1 MIISSII
8 LALLQA
14 VAEFLPISSSGHL
27 VIAHDILKLSPDVFN
42 ISFDIILHF
51 GSLFALL
58 IFFRKDI
65 WQIAIGFL
73 RKDKEHKELFINITI
88 ATIPAVI
95 VGYFFGDFI
104 ENNLRS
110 TWIVIFNLIFFGLVF
125 IFAEK
130 FSKMKKELKHLTK
143 FKSFLI
149 GFAQVVAFIPGVSR
163 SGISIIAGLIFGLK
177 REAAAKFAFLIAI
190 PAISLA
196 SAKGIKDILDSGE
209 AFSSLDIYITG
220 FFVSFVASFVTI
232 KYFLKYIKTHSFK
245 PFMYYRFI
253 IAFIMILYMTL

>member
-14 VAEFLPISSSGHL
+14 LAEFLPISSSGHL
-27 VIAHDILKLSPDVFN
+27 VLAHDILNLSPEVFN

-65 WQIAIGFL
+65 VAIISGALKKEKVHIKTFL
-73 RKDKEHKELFINITI
+73 NIMF
-88 ATIPAVI
+88 ATIPAI
-95 VGYFFGDFI
+95 FIGYFFGDLI
-104 ENNLRS
+104 ENSLRN
-110 TWIVIFNLIFFGLVF
+110 TWVVIFNLVFFGLVF

-130 FSKMKKELKHLTK
+130 ISKMKNEIEDLSIK
-143 FKSFLI
+143 KSFLI
-149 GFAQVVAFIPGVSR
+149 GVAQTIALIPGVSR
-163 SGISIIAGLIFGLK
+163 SGITIISGILLGLK
-177 REAAAKFAFLIAI
+177 REASAKFAFLVAI

-196 SAKGIKDILDSGE
+196 SAKGIKDIIDAKES
-209 AFSSLDIYITG
+209 FSSLDIYIIG
-220 FFVSFVASFVTI
+220 FIVSFIASFITI
-232 KYFLKYIKTHSFK
+232 KYFLKYIKTNSFK

-253 IAFIMILYMTL
+253 LAFIMVIYLTL